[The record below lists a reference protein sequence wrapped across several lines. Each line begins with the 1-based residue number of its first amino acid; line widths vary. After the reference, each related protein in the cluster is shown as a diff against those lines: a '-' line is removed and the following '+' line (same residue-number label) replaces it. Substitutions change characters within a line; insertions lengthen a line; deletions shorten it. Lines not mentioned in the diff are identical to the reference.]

1 MWREVGLDEVR
12 VEGYSVLLDYPDKA
26 NPNLL
31 RIYSGD
37 QEVWRSHYKEEGV
50 EAENF
55 IDAFNAYSKA
65 GKVSGDPVYVNYG
78 TIEDFEWLQEKYP
91 DIMVDKICLA
101 RYGAIYRGNKADNA
115 AEFGC
120 AGLAIFM
127 DPSVVA
133 RVGDECVNV

>member
-31 RIYSGD
+31 RIYSSGD

-78 TIEDFEWLQEKYP
+78 TIEDFEWLQENYP
-91 DIMVDKICLA
+91 DIMVGKICLV
-101 RYGAIYRGNKADNA
+101 RYGAIFRGNKADNA
-115 AEFGC
+115 AAFGC
-120 AGLAIFM
+120 AGLTIFM

-133 RVGDECVNV
+133 RVGE